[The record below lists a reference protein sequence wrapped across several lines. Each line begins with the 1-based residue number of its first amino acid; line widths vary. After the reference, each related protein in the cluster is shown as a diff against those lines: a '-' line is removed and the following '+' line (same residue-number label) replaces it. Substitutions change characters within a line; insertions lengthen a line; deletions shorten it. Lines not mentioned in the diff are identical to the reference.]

1 MDADAGIGRT
11 RTARDEADTGP
22 PGHRA
27 IGIGITDQVLMSAG
41 MCLISCWLAR
51 RLVRAERAAELPA

>member
-1 MDADAGIGRT
+1 MVGGSVLSRGLT
-11 RTARDEADTGP
+11 
-22 PGHRA
+22 A
-27 IGIGITDQVLMSAG
+27 IGIGISDQVLRSAG

>member
-1 MDADAGIGRT
+1 MRWPLHFQILAAMVGGAVLAMGLT
-11 RTARDEADTGP
+11 
-22 PGHRA
+22 A